1 MNQTYNFI
9 KDIKPLGI
17 LNIIII
23 IFLTIYFDIYL
34 RRTGYFRGWKRYHY
48 SMWYPIYV
56 IHIFYLLYIIKDI
69 NEIQD
74 DRLSLSVYQLI
85 TEGGYKPLEDII
97 YESDKTTNTIIGLIY
112 FIVIF
117 FMPIPSNKKIS
128 LNDKILL
135 ILSRIGIVHLMVT
148 FLDISFKL

>member
-1 MNQTYNFI
+1 
-9 KDIKPLGI
+9 
-17 LNIIII
+17 
-23 IFLTIYFDIYL
+23 
-34 RRTGYFRGWKRYHY
+34 
-48 SMWYPIYV
+48 
-56 IHIFYLLYIIKDI
+56 LYIIRDI

-74 DRLSLSVYQLI
+74 DKLSLSVYQLI